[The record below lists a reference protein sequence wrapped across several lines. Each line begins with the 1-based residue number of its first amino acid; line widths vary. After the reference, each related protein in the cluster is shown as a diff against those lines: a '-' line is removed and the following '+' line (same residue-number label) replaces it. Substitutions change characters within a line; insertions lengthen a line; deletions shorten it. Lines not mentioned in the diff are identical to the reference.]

1 MTMWSRLEILLKDI
15 VIVKEYNFHSPW
27 SIRVCLKDKE
37 YIFKVRERSVWLDQ
51 INNAVKAVQNGNPK
65 STAKQKTDYI
75 DEIKRL
81 KELADAGIISEAEFE
96 AKKKSLLGL

>member
-1 MTMWSRLEILLKDI
+1 M
-15 VIVKEYNFHSPW
+15 
-27 SIRVCLKDKE
+27 
-37 YIFKVRERSVWLDQ
+37 
-51 INNAVKAVQNGNPK
+51 QNGNPK